1 MPRLLRD
8 APLNGIWEG
17 SGNVIA
23 PRRPARAGARAGGPA
38 GVPGRVR
45 AARAAPTPGSTR
57 TSTRCRGRWP
67 PLAGEDAQWLA
78 RRAVEDLALAFQASL
93 LVRFA
98 PPAVADAFCAGR
110 LGDGARAA
118 RTARC
123 PAGVDGAAIVARAL
137 AV

>member
-23 PRRPARAGARAGGPA
+23 LDVLRALAREPEGLRRSSPSASWP
-38 GVPGRVR
+38 
-45 AARAAPTPGSTR
+45 AAPTRGSTR
-57 TSTRCRGRWP
+57 TSTRCAR
-67 PLAGEDAQWLA
+67 LADAATGAWAA

-98 PPAVADAFCAGR
+98 PAFVADAFCAGAAR
-110 LGDGARAA
+110 RRRAGVRHAAARRRRRGDRRARA
-118 RTARC
+118 
-123 PAGVDGAAIVARAL
+123 GGLSAAS
-137 AV
+137 